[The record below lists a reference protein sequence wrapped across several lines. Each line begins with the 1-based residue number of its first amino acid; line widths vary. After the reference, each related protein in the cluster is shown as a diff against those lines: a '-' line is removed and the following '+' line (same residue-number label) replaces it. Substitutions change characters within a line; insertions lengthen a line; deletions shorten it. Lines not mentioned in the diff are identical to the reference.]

1 MSEPRAIDAN
11 EFVQGLDIFAAWA
24 LQLIENNGSTE
35 IDEEGAPMFKN
46 YTPGTLAAIASA
58 MAYAKLL
65 RMIAACIFMLNQGD
79 FSEQEFHREIDNA
92 LNMLDDEAGRI

>member
-1 MSEPRAIDAN
+1 MSEPRGIDPN
-11 EFVQGLDIFAAWA
+11 EFVHDLDLFARWA
-24 LQLIENNGSTE
+24 MQLLENNGSTE
-35 IDEEGAPMFKN
+35 IDEEGAPMFNN
-46 YTPGTLAAIASA
+46 YTPATLAAFASA

-92 LNMLDDEAGRI
+92 LNMLEDEADRT

>member
-1 MSEPRAIDAN
+1 MRERKGIDPN
-11 EFVQGLDIFAAWA
+11 KFVQDLDAFASWTMS
-24 LQLIENNGSTE
+24 LIEHNGSTE

-58 MAYAKLL
+58 MAYARLL

-79 FSEQEFHREIDNA
+79 YSEQIFHREIENA
-92 LNMLDDEAGRI
+92 LNMLEDEADRI

>member
-1 MSEPRAIDAN
+1 MSEPRGIDAN

-24 LQLIENNGSTE
+24 MQLIENNGSTE
-35 IDEEGAPMFKN
+35 IDEEGAPMFNN

-65 RMIAACIFMLNQGD
+65 RMVAACIFMLNQGD

-92 LNMLDDEAGRI
+92 LNMLESEADRI

>member
-1 MSEPRAIDAN
+1 MSKPRAIDAN

-24 LQLIENNGSTE
+24 MQLIENNGSTE

-46 YTPGTLAAIASA
+46 YTPGTLAAFASA

-79 FSEQEFHREIDNA
+79 VSEQEFHREIDNA